1 MGMSLNETTLD
12 GLMAR
17 YSGSGSMDGMMA
29 FDDFKSMM
37 HDLQEDGHISQQQCL
52 VSDSGSIGGRG
63 RIDSIGTDGSGS
75 GGRTSHNGSFWM
87 GLRGKLRKAL
97 TKTGIVRNLDVAYR
111 MSDIATIEDIN
122 SNSRKETRMLVDQE
136 LAPLTF
142 AIYPK
147 EEVHATPI
155 IFMITIIMRSRWWL
169 CAQSPDTWRHG

>member
-1 MGMSLNETTLD
+1 
-12 GLMAR
+12 
-17 YSGSGSMDGMMA
+17 
-29 FDDFKSMM
+29 
-37 HDLQEDGHISQQQCL
+37 
-52 VSDSGSIGGRG
+52 
-63 RIDSIGTDGSGS
+63 
-75 GGRTSHNGSFWM
+75 M
-87 GLRGKLRKAL
+87 GLRGKLRRAL